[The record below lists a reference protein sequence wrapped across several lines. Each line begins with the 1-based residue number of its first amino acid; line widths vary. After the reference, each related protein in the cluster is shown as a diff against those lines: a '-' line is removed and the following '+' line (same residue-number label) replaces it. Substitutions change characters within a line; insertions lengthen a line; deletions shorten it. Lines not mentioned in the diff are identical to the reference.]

1 VYTDRFLAWA
11 LKSNKLKIYHPKRK
25 APHTVPKKVKE
36 EKPMMSLC
44 AKANAFFTLCY
55 LQLGGDHKFT
65 EPFRFA
71 QMCQP
76 NNVFSLNN
84 SLIFSGLSNFKGVSH
99 ANADWRSSWKS
110 LARCELGLHWKKLSF
125 PSRKILF

>member
-1 VYTDRFLAWA
+1 VYTDQFLAWA

-84 SLIFSGLSNFKGVSH
+84 SLIFRVYRISKEFHTQMPTGEARGSHWPAVNWAYTGKKG
-99 ANADWRSSWKS
+99 A
-110 LARCELGLHWKKLSF
+110 F
-125 PSRKILF
+125 